1 MTNSKEC
8 VIINSL
14 KRMKGGEEM
23 EISKRKI
30 KNLMATQAL
39 TTKALA
45 ERMNTQPNNL
55 STVLTRGTCYP
66 DTAIK
71 IANAL
76 GVSVEEIVKE
86 EA

>member
-1 MTNSKEC
+1 
-8 VIINSL
+8 
-14 KRMKGGEEM
+14 M

-30 KNLMATQAL
+30 KILMATQAL

-45 ERMNTQPNNL
+45 ERMNTQANNL

-66 DTAIK
+66 ETAK
-71 IANAL
+71 RIAAAL
-76 GVSVEEIVKE
+76 GVSVAEIVKE

>member
-1 MTNSKEC
+1 
-8 VIINSL
+8 
-14 KRMKGGEEM
+14 M

-30 KNLMATQAL
+30 KILMAKQGL

-45 ERMNTQPNNL
+45 ERMNTQANNL

-66 DTAIK
+66 DTAVK

-76 GVSVEEIVKE
+76 GVSVENIVKE
-86 EA
+86 E